1 VHLVFSAF
9 ASRTVTLL
17 GTTKAKKEKERY
29 CLSHVRVV
37 YYVYGK
43 YVYILH
49 NKQALVMI
57 DGIFLALYHHH
68 HHHHH
73 NGTNQN
79 KTIRASVF
87 IFIVCMLPPSIL
99 I

>member
-1 VHLVFSAF
+1 MYLVFSAF

-17 GTTKAKKEKERY
+17 GTTKAKKEKER
-29 CLSHVRVV
+29 CCQSHIRVV

-43 YVYILH
+43 YVYIVH
-49 NKQALVMI
+49 NKQALVMM

-68 HHHHH
+68 H
-73 NGTNQN
+73 NSMNQN

-87 IFIVCMLPPSIL
+87 VFIVCMLPPSIVT
-99 I
+99 